1 MAPDLDDICAE
12 QLAHLGP
19 VALETV
25 RLLIN
30 RSWENGQVPSSWR
43 SAIIIPIPKAS
54 KNPKATESYC
64 PISLTSHLAKL
75 AERLVAA
82 RLTVLADQTGLPP
95 PPPPQQV
102 GFRRGRAVEENLAR
116 LIQMVQD
123 GWNLPKPR
131 GRPEDGKTADKFV
144 LLAFDFSRAYDT
156 IGHNMLIS
164 KLLHQL
170 PRCMTTWMFNFL
182 RDRRACAEVN
192 GVRSSERPL
201 SSGFSQKSVLA
212 PTLFILWSA
221 DLLVELRRVPR
232 TSVYAYAD
240 DTGIPGNTEIDKGS
254 PHLNLLGLQFDRL
267 QCCARKCCA

>member
-95 PPPPQQV
+95 PPPRAGWLPARP
-102 GFRRGRAVEENLAR
+102 RRGR
-116 LIQMVQD
+116 
-123 GWNLPKPR
+123 KPR
-131 GRPEDGKTADKFV
+131 PADPDGSGRLEPAQAQGSARRWK
-144 LLAFDFSRAYDT
+144 
-156 IGHNMLIS
+156 
-164 KLLHQL
+164 
-170 PRCMTTWMFNFL
+170 
-182 RDRRACAEVN
+182 DRRQI
-192 GVRSSERPL
+192 RP
-201 SSGFSQKSVLA
+201 
-212 PTLFILWSA
+212 
-221 DLLVELRRVPR
+221 
-232 TSVYAYAD
+232 
-240 DTGIPGNTEIDKGS
+240 TG
-254 PHLNLLGLQFDRL
+254 LRL
-267 QCCARKCCA
+267 QPRL